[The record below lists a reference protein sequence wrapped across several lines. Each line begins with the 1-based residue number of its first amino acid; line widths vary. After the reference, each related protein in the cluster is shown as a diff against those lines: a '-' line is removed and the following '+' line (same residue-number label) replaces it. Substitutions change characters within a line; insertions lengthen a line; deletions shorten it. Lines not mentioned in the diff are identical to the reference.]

1 MIPEMDTRAF
11 YRLNTSVI
19 TSVTNKKYASIIRV
33 GLVAKK
39 SRRVRLRVHTRVC
52 TRVLRN
58 NFKFPKA
65 YNSKIQNFV
74 FFRLKESCL
83 LIRKI

>member
-1 MIPEMDTRAF
+1 MDIRAF

-39 SRRVRLRVHTRVC
+39 VGEYDYEYILEY
-52 TRVLRN
+52 VLEYCETTS
-58 NFKFPKA
+58 NFRKHIIAKFKTLF
-65 YNSKIQNFV
+65 SFD
-74 FFRLKESCL
+74 
-83 LIRKI
+83 